1 MLTLVGLVLSV
12 FTPPQERTVE
22 HWTFDGDPA
31 PGKANGR
38 VQFVDSPIGASGQM
52 LVLNGVDAFVQVD
65 PAGTIGAGKGD
76 FTVSLWICPIEL
88 RDAVILSRGD
98 AAMGWA
104 IRLSKDGSIR
114 AQFSTGEALQT
125 EPRRVG
131 LNEWVH
137 LGVTRGTLHVNAR
150 PAAKGAVRDGDLD
163 PPKAPLRFGRGPEDG
178 KFFCGLIDDVRLY
191 AKALDPGEIAR
202 IAGEGLPWVPAKAHA
217 GTPFAGAFSL
227 EQDDVL
233 ALAGGED
240 VLAAQ
245 ESGHLEAILSSSAVG
260 KRVLFRSL
268 SWEGDTVYE
277 QPRPLNFGS
286 WRDQLSRVGASV
298 IFAQYGQVEALE
310 GKAGLER
317 FTAAYDRLLGEFST
331 ATRRIVVV
339 SPFPYE
345 KPPSPRPDLSGRN
358 GDLRLYVESI
368 RAIASKRN
376 LLFVD
381 LFEARFDGPIT
392 RDGLHLS
399 AAGHEAVAREIA
411 RRLGVVPK
419 GDVEPLR
426 PAIRKKNRLWL
437 DYWRPLNW
445 AFLNG
450 DRIEQPSSRDH
461 ADKRVRWFPVE
472 VQQTLALLRREEAA
486 IERLLG
492 ERR

>member
-1 MLTLVGLVLSV
+1 MSILLAFLLSGSAGQDA
-12 FTPPQERTVE
+12 PAAR
-22 HWTFDGDPA
+22 WNLDGDAA
-31 PGKANGR
+31 PGKAHGR
-38 VQFVDSPIGASGQM
+38 VQFVESPIGGSGQM
-52 LVLNGVDAFVQVD
+52 LVLNGIDAFVQVD
-65 PAGTIGAGKGD
+65 PADALGAGKGD
-76 FTVSLWICPIEL
+76 FTLSLWICPIEL

-98 AAMGWA
+98 LSKGWTLL
-104 IRLSKDGSIR
+104 LSKDGSIR

-137 LGVTRGTLHVNAR
+137 LGVTRGSIHVNAR
-150 PAAKGAVRDGDLD
+150 PSAQGTVREGDLD
-163 PPKAPLRFGRGPEDG
+163 PPKAPLRIGRGSEDG

-202 IAGEGLPWVPAKAHA
+202 IAGEGLPSVLSKAHA
-217 GTPFAGAFSL
+217 GAPFEKAFSL
-227 EQDDVL
+227 ERDDVV
-233 ALAGGED
+233 AFAGGEN

-245 ESGHLEAILSSSAVG
+245 ESGHLEAMLSSSASG
-260 KRVLFRSL
+260 KRVVFRSL
-268 SWEGDTVYE
+268 SWEGDTVHE

-286 WRDQLSRVGASV
+286 WRDQLSRLGASV

-317 FTAAYDRLLGEFST
+317 FTAAYDRLLGEFSA

-345 KPPSPRPDLSGRN
+345 KPPAPRPDLSGRN

-368 RAIASKRN
+368 RAIAAKRN

-381 LFEARFDGPIT
+381 LFEARFDGPVT

-399 AAGHEAVAREIA
+399 AGGHEAVAREVA

-419 GDVEPLR
+419 GDLEPLR
-426 PAIRKKNRLWL
+426 LAIRKKNRLWL
-437 DYWRPLNW
+437 DYWRPHNW

-472 VQQTLALLRREEAA
+472 VQQTLALLRREESAVEK
-486 IERLLG
+486 ILG
-492 ERR
+492 SPR